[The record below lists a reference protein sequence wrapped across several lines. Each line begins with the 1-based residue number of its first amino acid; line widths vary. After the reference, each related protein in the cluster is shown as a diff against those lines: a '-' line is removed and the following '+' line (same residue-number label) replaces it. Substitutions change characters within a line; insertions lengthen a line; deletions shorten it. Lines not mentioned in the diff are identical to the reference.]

1 MIGKLWISPSIWHQ
15 AIEVWRIL
23 PPARIL
29 RTRWNRNVSL
39 IWELVISYR
48 LWVYDFFWS
57 VALSY
62 LSAWAAQDSKGNSNF
77 VGLKRKWAHAQ
88 LVPGRVYLTP
98 KGGDPRPPV
107 LPPTSTTHNRLLTK
121 LNKRIV
127 MWLKYINMRIGFC
140 GHFPYDS
147 GLFLGCGA
155 VWRHWIQTQQRNEES
170 FRRRLILFCF
180 DK

>member
-1 MIGKLWISPSIWHQ
+1 MSECLPNWAPLTQIPIGIKIVFSQECFILWTQHLSNIK
-15 AIEVWRIL
+15 
-23 PPARIL
+23 
-29 RTRWNRNVSL
+29 
-39 IWELVISYR
+39 ELLDKKYNKQKV
-48 LWVYDFFWS
+48 LEW
-57 VALSY
+57 
-62 LSAWAAQDSKGNSNF
+62 
-77 VGLKRKWAHAQ
+77 KRKWAHAQ

-170 FRRRLILFCF
+170 FRRRLLLFCF

>member
-1 MIGKLWISPSIWHQ
+1 MATCLKMTNFPPNDIQNRAISPLKFPLKTKM
-15 AIEVWRIL
+15 AGIL
-23 PPARIL
+23 
-29 RTRWNRNVSL
+29 
-39 IWELVISYR
+39 
-48 LWVYDFFWS
+48 LWVFKICFWS

-77 VGLKRKWAHAQ
+77 VGLKRKWAHAL

>member
-1 MIGKLWISPSIWHQ
+1 MSGCLLNWAPLTQIPIGIKIVFSQECFILWTQHLSNIK
-15 AIEVWRIL
+15 
-23 PPARIL
+23 
-29 RTRWNRNVSL
+29 
-39 IWELVISYR
+39 ELLDKKYNKQKV
-48 LWVYDFFWS
+48 LEW
-57 VALSY
+57 
-62 LSAWAAQDSKGNSNF
+62 
-77 VGLKRKWAHAQ
+77 KRKWAHAQ

-140 GHFPYDS
+140 GHFPYDF